1 MKFAE
6 ILGQKEIKQGL
17 IRTVKEERISHAQ
30 LFFGP
35 SGVGKLPLAIAYA
48 QYISCENRGEDD
60 SCGVCS
66 SCIKISKL
74 VHPDLHFVFP
84 VINTRE
90 IKQAV
95 SDHYIEQWRKI
106 IPENPY
112 LTENQWYEAIGAENK
127 QGLINKAESSAILR
141 KLSLKSYEGEFKIM
155 IIWLPEKMNAPAA
168 NSLLKLLEEPPEKTI
183 FMLISENT
191 DVILP
196 TILSRTQMIQ
206 MAPLGKDSMME
217 GLKNSFPNAAELYE
231 DVLRRANGNF
241 SVAAQIIESEELEN
255 MHFEEFTFF
264 MRQCYKREIIEINNW
279 IEKIAGTGRE
289 RLKLYLSYGLRMIR
303 ENFMLNLKQADLSY
317 LSRKEEEF
325 SNKFSAFI
333 HQENV
338 FQLTAEFEKAIQHI
352 EANGNPRLVLLD
364 LAIQTILLLKQP
376 IPSETS

>member
-6 ILGQKEIKQGL
+6 VLGQKEIKQRL

-60 SCGVCS
+60 SCGVCP

-84 VINTRE
+84 VVNSKE
-90 IKQAV
+90 VKQAV

-106 IPENPY
+106 VPENPY
-112 LTENQWYEAIGAENK
+112 ITENQWYETIGAENK
-127 QGLINKAESSAILR
+127 QGLINKAEGSAILR

-155 IIWLPEKMNAPAA
+155 IIWLPEKMNAPTA
-168 NSLLKLLEEPPEKTI
+168 NSLLKLLEEPPDKTI

-191 DVILP
+191 DLILP
-196 TILSRTQMIQ
+196 TILSRTQMIR
-206 MAPLGKDSMME
+206 MAPLDKDSIVE
-217 GLKNSFPNAAELYE
+217 GLTNSFPDASALYE
-231 DVLRRANGNF
+231 DVVRRANGNF
-241 SVAAQIIESEELEN
+241 STAVQIIESEELEN

-264 MRQCYKREIIEINNW
+264 MRQCYRREIIEINGW
-279 IEKIAGTGRE
+279 IERMAGLGRE

-303 ENFMLNLKQADLSY
+303 ENFILNLKQAELTY
-317 LSRKEEEF
+317 LSRKEEDF
-325 SNKFSAFI
+325 SLKFSAFI
-333 HQENV
+333 HQGNV
-338 FQLTAEFEKAIQHI
+338 YQLTAEFDKAIQHI
-352 EANGNPRLVLLD
+352 EANGNPRLVLMD
-364 LAIQTILLLKQP
+364 LAIKTILLLKQP
-376 IPSETS
+376 HPSETS